1 MGHAAP
7 PREGDLYRVYTVDNI
22 SFEIRYGY
30 HAENERGRVEP
41 LPIFPDM
48 VAAPIYTCHGTPVT
62 AYVQAPC
69 GHYTPCRP
77 SEPEDWC
84 GDCLHYDGGPQKMG
98 RCLCP
103 HRKQAALQQ
112 VKKTGGVE

>member
-1 MGHAAP
+1 MPHDPAL
-7 PREGDLYRVYTVDNI
+7 PREGDLYKICTVDDL

-30 HAENERGRVEP
+30 HTENERGRVEP

-48 VAAPIYTCHGTPVT
+48 VAGPAYTRSGIPVT

-69 GHYTPCRP
+69 GHYTPRHP
-77 SEPEDWC
+77 SLPEEWC
-84 GDCLHYDGGPQKMG
+84 GDCVHYGGGREKMG

-103 HRKQAALQQ
+103 ERQL
-112 VKKTGGVE
+112 E